1 MKGLR
6 RSFQF
11 VPGSNPGMLQ
21 NADILGAD
29 SVIFDLEDAVALSE
43 KDSARLLLAGALATF
58 DYSKIEVMVR
68 VNPVDTANFGED
80 IKVLAHLPVDGL
92 LIPKATLGSMR
103 QAIAHLDAAGFQ
115 GSILPLIETALGVE
129 EVFDILRLD
138 PRIDGLLLG
147 GEDLTLDLGVVRT
160 KGGNEINYAR
170 NRVVS
175 AGRAMKITCI
185 DTPFT
190 DAEDLEGLRED
201 TRYAKSLG
209 FSAKASINPRHLPII
224 HEELSPSARE
234 IKYALRVMDAV
245 AVAQQEHKGV
255 FSLDGRMVDA
265 PVISRAAAVVETANR
280 LGLVKEGAYVGK
292 DS

>member
-43 KDSARLLLAGALATF
+43 KDSARLLLAEALTTF

-68 VNPVDTANFGED
+68 VNPVDTADFGED

-160 KGGNEINYAR
+160 KDGNEINYAR

-190 DAEDLEGLRED
+190 DAGDLAGLRED

-234 IKYALRVMDAV
+234 IKHALRVMDAV